1 MASAAKIEKHEF
13 AEDSANLNVS
23 ANPAAKKLLDAIVS
37 ILVSE
42 YTQKAKENPDLFS
55 E

>member
-13 AEDSANLNVS
+13 ADELNVS
-23 ANPAAKKLLDAIVS
+23 ANPAVKKLLDAIVS
-37 ILVSE
+37 ILADE
-42 YTQKAKENPDLFS
+42 YIATAKENPDLFS